1 MTGEPQKV
9 LSAAPQTLENI
20 AERCS
25 FCGWSLNEARWR
37 YVWNPEQSEVHAQ
50 VTDILFNF

>member
-25 FCGWSLNEARWR
+25 FCGRSLNEARWR

-50 VTDILFNF
+50 VTDILLNF